1 MYMTIVALYPNSN
14 SAQSVFDK
22 LIQSGISADN
32 ISVASRDPENTNMD
46 NGIKVHT
53 VDTAATDV
61 TGGATSGLVS
71 GAAIGFLVG
80 AAALIFPG
88 FGALLVT
95 GPLAAALGGSALAAN
110 TALGA
115 TIGATGGLVT
125 GLVKA
130 GADQGEAEK
139 IEKNLQQGGVMLAI
153 NADEMSIY
161 AKILEDSNPD
171 SIVKL
176 NS

>member
-1 MYMTIVALYPNSN
+1 MTTIALYPNSN
-14 SAQSVFDK
+14 LAQITYDK
-22 LIQSGISADN
+22 LIESGISIDN
-32 ISVASRDPENTNMD
+32 ISVASRDPDNTHMD
-46 NGIKVHT
+46 SDVKVHT
-53 VDTAATDV
+53 TDTPAADV
-61 TGGATSGLVS
+61 TGGTTSGLVS
-71 GAAIGFLVG
+71 GAAIGFLAG
-80 AAALIFPG
+80 AAALAIPG

-130 GADQGEAEK
+130 GADQTEAEN
-139 IEKNLQQGGVMLAI
+139 IEKNLQKGGIMIAI
-153 NADEMSIY
+153 KDDEMGTY
-161 AKILEDSNPD
+161 TKILEESDPE

>member
-1 MYMTIVALYPNSN
+1 MTTIALYPNSN
-14 SAQSVFDK
+14 AAQTTYDK
-22 LIQSGISADN
+22 LIDAGISTDDV
-32 ISVASRDPENTNMD
+32 SVASRDPDKTHMD
-46 NGIKVHT
+46 SDVKVHNT
-53 VDTAATDV
+53 DTPAADV
-61 TGGATSGLVS
+61 TGGTTSGLVS
-71 GAAIGFLVG
+71 GAAIGFLAG
-80 AAALIFPG
+80 AAALAIPG

-130 GADQGEAEK
+130 GADETEAEN
-139 IEKNLQQGGVMLAI
+139 IEKNLQQGGIMIAI
-153 NADEMSIY
+153 KDDEMGTY
-161 AKILEDSNPD
+161 TKILENSNPE

-176 NS
+176 KS

>member
-1 MYMTIVALYPNSN
+1 MTTIALYPNSN
-14 SAQSVFDK
+14 SAQVTYDK
-22 LIQSGISADN
+22 LIDAGISTDDV
-32 ISVASRDPENTNMD
+32 SVASRDPENTHMD
-46 NGIKVHT
+46 SDIKVSSAT
-53 VDTAATDV
+53 DTPAADV
-61 TGGATSGLVS
+61 TGGTTSGLVS
-71 GAAIGFLVG
+71 GAAIGFLAG
-80 AAALIFPG
+80 AAALAIPG

-130 GADQGEAEK
+130 GADQTEAEN
-139 IEKNLQQGGVMLAI
+139 IEKNLQQGGIMIAI
-153 NADEMSIY
+153 KDDEMGTY
-161 AKILEDSNPD
+161 TKILEASNPE